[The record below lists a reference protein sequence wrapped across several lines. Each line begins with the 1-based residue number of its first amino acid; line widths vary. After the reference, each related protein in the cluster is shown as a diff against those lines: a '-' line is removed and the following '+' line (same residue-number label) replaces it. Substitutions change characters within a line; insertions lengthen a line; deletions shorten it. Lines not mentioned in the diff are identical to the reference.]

1 MSNSDLYIMSEQND
15 TRKSIWDLIQKK
27 PDTAACPDITPEL
40 PLAVEA
46 QEEKPVQNL
55 PPEPIPDA
63 RELPE
68 TKVVKQ
74 LSEMTKL
81 LEQQTT
87 LLYAQQKLLEDL
99 VGRQTVQKKRKPGM
113 VKKLKTIIH
122 KGKMIWNVL

>member
-1 MSNSDLYIMSEQND
+1 MPEQSN
-15 TRKSIWDLIQKK
+15 TRKSIWDLIQKN
-27 PDTAACPDITPEL
+27 PGTAACPDIGS
-40 PLAVEA
+40 EA
-46 QEEKPVQNL
+46 PPAAAEEQEEPSVPSL

-68 TKVVKQ
+68 AKVVKQ
-74 LSEMTKL
+74 LGEMTKL

-99 VGRQTVQKKRKPGM
+99 AGRQTVQKKRKPGM
-113 VKKLKTIIH
+113 VKKLKTLIH